1 MPRFL
6 RIRFNWIERWWPRTA
21 AYKRQSA
28 IFSMRYEKGSLRNY
42 SILILYVNVQGGAH
56 FIGPRRNSFISRNS
70 EDCWH
75 RDCHAEPTLHTTEQS
90 SAFWN
95 TDATLHDNCWLLS
108 QWDILCCRS
117 ETASKRTIKDDTCQ
131 YGQKDGARAT
141 DLVILLR
148 NVL

>member
-6 RIRFNWIERWWPRTA
+6 RIRSNLIERWWPKTA
-21 AYKRQSA
+21 AYKRRSA

-42 SILILYVNVQGGAH
+42 SILILNVNVQDGAH

-70 EDCWH
+70 EECWH
-75 RDCHAEPTLHTTEQS
+75 RECHAEPTLHTNRQS
-90 SAFWN
+90 SAFRN

-108 QWDILCCRS
+108 QWDIPCCRS
-117 ETASKRTIKDDTCQ
+117 KTASKPTINDDTCQ
-131 YGQKDGARAT
+131 YGQKDETSAT
-141 DLVILLR
+141 DLVIFLQ